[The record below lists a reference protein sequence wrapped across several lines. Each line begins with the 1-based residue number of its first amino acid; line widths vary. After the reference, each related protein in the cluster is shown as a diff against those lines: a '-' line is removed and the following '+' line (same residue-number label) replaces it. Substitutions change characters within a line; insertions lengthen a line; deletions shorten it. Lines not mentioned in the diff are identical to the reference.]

1 MCGIV
6 GFAKKTNST
15 ASCSEVLLNGL
26 ENLEYRGYDSAG
38 IAVSDEESGELS
50 LCRAVGRISNL
61 REVVGNEKPKGNCGI
76 GHTRWATHGKPSV
89 ENCHP
94 HRAQNQTVALVHN
107 GIIENYQELK
117 VQLQKEGV
125 CFTSQTDTE
134 VVAQL
139 LEKQYCGDMKQTLER
154 VMPLL
159 EGSFA
164 LAILDKKQPG
174 VIYCARRRSPL
185 LVAQGEDGAYLASD
199 ISALLDYT
207 RDVWYIEEDSIAV
220 LTSEEITF
228 WKDGEQQFPQSVHI
242 DWDSSAARKNGFEH
256 FMLKEI
262 FDQPTALRD
271 TLAHY
276 VDVERGCIRR
286 ETMPFN
292 REQAKDLKR
301 LTIAACGTAYHAAVM
316 GQSLLEQVAGVPA
329 MAAIASEYRYSNMPP
344 MEGEVF
350 MAVSQSGETADTL
363 AALTHKKEQ
372 GWRCLALSNVIGSTI
387 AREAD
392 HVMYTL
398 AGPEIAVAS
407 TKAYLTQVLLFEILA
422 LDLANLRGV
431 LTDEEL
437 KAHIAELARLPE
449 QISEILSQKQA
460 VEDFVA
466 TQKNCR
472 DIFFIG
478 RLMDYASSLEAALKL
493 KEISYLH
500 SEAYAAG
507 ELKHGTIAL
516 VDESCL
522 VVVTATQSAVLEKTL
537 ANMEEVRARGAEL
550 LLLGRF
556 SEHHPHDC
564 MVWNIPS
571 CSDRLAPIL
580 TTVYAQLFAYYM
592 AKMHGCD
599 IDKPRNLAKSVTVE

>member
-6 GFAKKTNST
+6 GFTGTKD
-15 ASCSEVLLNGL
+15 CIPFLLKGL
-26 ENLEYRGYDSAG
+26 EDLEYRGYDSAG
-38 IAVSDEESGELS
+38 IAVCDAENKEID
-50 LCRAVGRISNL
+50 LCRAVGRIAQL
-61 REVVGNEKPKGNCGI
+61 REAVEEEKPEGCCGI
-76 GHTRWATHGKPSV
+76 GHTRWATHGRPSV

-94 HRAQNQTVALVHN
+94 HRDQQDSLAVVHN
-107 GIIENYQELK
+107 GIIENYQQLK
-117 VQLQKEGV
+117 VQLLQEGV
-125 CFTSQTDTE
+125 SFRSQTDTE
-134 VVAQL
+134 VIAQL
-139 LEKQYCGDMKQTLER
+139 LAQHNKGDLRTALEEIL
-154 VMPLL
+154 PLL

-164 LAILDKKQPG
+164 LAVLDKKHPET
-174 VIYCARRRSPL
+174 ILCARRRSPL
-185 LVAQGEDGAYLASD
+185 LVAKGEDGAYLANDVSP
-199 ISALLDYT
+199 LLDYS
-207 RDVWYIEEDSIAV
+207 RDVWYVEENGVAV
-220 LTSEEITF
+220 LTPDSICFYKNGEE
-228 WKDGEQQFPQSVHI
+228 QFPTSTHI
-242 DWDSSAARKNGFEH
+242 SWDSSAARKNGFEH

-271 TLAHY
+271 TLNHY
-276 VDVERGCIRR
+276 VDIEKGQVRR
-286 ETMPFN
+286 ETMPFTK
-292 REQAKDLKR
+292 EQAMELKR

-316 GQSLLEQVAGVPA
+316 GQNLVEQITGVPA

-350 MAVSQSGETADTL
+350 LAVSQSGETADTL
-363 AALTHKKEQ
+363 AALTHKKQQ
-372 GWRCLALSNVIGSTI
+372 GLRCLALSNVIGSTI

-422 LDLANLRGV
+422 LDLAHLRGV
-431 LTDEEL
+431 IDDKQL
-437 KAHIAELARLPE
+437 KEGIQALAKLPE
-449 QISEILSQKQA
+449 QVQSILDHKTL
-460 VEDFVA
+460 VEDFVQ
-466 TQKNCR
+466 TQKDCR

-478 RLMDYASSLEAALKL
+478 HLMDYASSLEAALKL

-522 VVVTATQSAVLEKTL
+522 VVVTATQSTILEKTL
-537 ANMEEVRARGAEL
+537 ANMEEVRARGAQL
-550 LLLGRF
+550 LLLGYFPEEKR
-556 SEHHPHDC
+556 PHDC
-564 MVWNIPS
+564 TIWNIPK
-571 CSDRLAPIL
+571 CEDHLAPIL

-592 AKMHGCD
+592 AKLHGCD

>member
-6 GFAKKTNST
+6 GFTKKKYRS
-15 ASCSEVLLNGL
+15 ACCPEVLLNGL

-38 IAVSDEESGELS
+38 IAVSDMEHQELK

-61 REVVGNEKPKGNCGI
+61 RRVVEEEKAEGSCGI

-94 HRAQNQTVALVHN
+94 HLAEKKTVAVVHN
-107 GIIENYQELK
+107 GIIENYQALK
-117 VQLQKEGV
+117 LQLQKEGV
-125 CFTSQTDTE
+125 HFASQTDTE

-139 LEKQYCGDMKQTLER
+139 LEKQYCGDMKKTLER
-154 VMPLL
+154 VLPQL

-164 LAILDKKQPG
+164 LAILDRNQPDT
-174 VIYCARRRSPL
+174 IYCARRRSPL
-185 LVAQGEDGAYLASD
+185 LLAKGEDGAYLASD

-207 RDVWYIEEDSIAV
+207 RDVWYIDEDSIAV
-220 LTSEEITF
+220 LTPEEITF

-242 DWDSSAARKNGFEH
+242 NWDSSAARKNGFDH

-271 TLAHY
+271 TLNHY
-276 VDVERGCIRR
+276 VDVEKGIIRR
-286 ETMPFN
+286 ETMPFTM
-292 REQAKDLKR
+292 EQAKALKR

-329 MAAIASEYRYSNMPP
+329 MAAVASEYRYSTMPP
-344 MEGEVF
+344 TEGEVF

-363 AALTHKKEQ
+363 AALTHKKAQ
-372 GWRCLALSNVIGSTI
+372 GLRCLALSNVIGSTI

-431 LTDEEL
+431 LSDEEL
-437 KAHIAELARLPE
+437 KVRIAELAQLPE
-449 QISEILSQKQA
+449 QVEAILASKKT
-460 VEDFVA
+460 VEDFVQ
-466 TQKNCR
+466 TQKNCH

-522 VVVTATQSAVLEKTL
+522 VVVTATQSVVLEKTL

-550 LLLGRF
+550 LLLGHF
-556 SEHHPHDC
+556 PVDHPHDC
-564 MVWNIPS
+564 TVWNIPA
-571 CSDRLAPIL
+571 CSDQLAPIL